1 MKNQNQFILHKRFIK
16 FYRKN
21 TAALFFSFALT
32 FMLASSMLIL
42 IHTNHRTENI
52 EYKTMF
58 TPSDCLIEDLSY
70 AQLGQLKSNPK
81 ISHVAVEE
89 GDTGYCSSNGKS
101 FYLSKGDDEY
111 ITLMAT
117 VKEGRLPRAQNEV
130 AAEKWVLM
138 NLGVSPKPGSEIAFE
153 DSCGKTQRVTVT
165 GILSDMRGNVGY
177 GTLQL
182 YAATEQSGD
191 ASYTAYITVKDGKHY
206 DDIIKEVQNAL
217 GVSKKQIRKC
227 PAREDFKEL
236 NKIDVQIIGVV
247 LLICLVVFYGIY
259 RIVLSAREKQYGI
272 LCALGMSRRQ
282 LLGMILAEL
291 YRIYVPG
298 MFAGLI
304 AGISAAYAV
313 AMLSG
318 DVGTVVY
325 LYDKSVEYGLVIPQR
340 QIVLCMIVMAAL
352 VGLTGFFAARSIAGK
367 PVMETISGAAQAKR
381 NCLHFPEIKARTKKL
396 QALFS
401 ISCNYLFK
409 NIKLSVFAIITLC
422 AGIVLF
428 TALAYKIEILQSYR
442 ADTKELWYLNG
453 QYEMSARRFNSPAQ
467 GVPRQD
473 ADRILST
480 DGVSQ
485 IKTSAGIRVR
495 VVDEDGVKRNDRYYE
510 KMNADL
516 KKQYGYDLRGHDGT
530 NQIYKTALSG
540 YNETALRALAPYVVS
555 GDFEAEG
562 LEEDEIILAVLSMDP
577 AKENDIAGWHKDG
590 KRLMDYQAGDE
601 ITVKYRADFD
611 TDTLAYEMLA
621 DSGEYI
627 YKTYK
632 IAAIVSFE
640 YMYDCNRGDIYP
652 HLITSDENFRKIAP
666 DGRYQC
672 IYIDTDEN
680 ISSEKQDVLERELIS
695 IGAES
700 DEVSTRSLIGNIKQN
715 EMFYAKQMVYIYS
728 IAIVAFVL
736 VLINIANNL
745 KYRMHTRTREIC
757 MLRAVGMSVLMVKQV
772 FLMENMI
779 LSVISAVAAYFLS
792 MPVVRYLYNIS
803 DMKVYGHLFAYPYS
817 AFLVIF
823 AAAAALCMALSIR
836 LPKAWETKKIMEA
849 MGKAD

>member
-1 MKNQNQFILHKRFIK
+1 MKTQNQITLHKRFIK
-16 FYRKN
+16 FYKKN
-21 TAALFFSFALT
+21 TAALFFSFTLT
-32 FMLASSMLIL
+32 FMLASAMLVL

-70 AQLGQLKSNPK
+70 AQIGQLKSNPK
-81 ISHVAVEE
+81 ISNVAVEE
-89 GDTGYCSSNGKS
+89 GDTGYYSSNGKS
-101 FYLSKGDDEY
+101 FYFQKGDDAY
-111 ITLMAT
+111 MTLMAT
-117 VKEGRLPRAQNEV
+117 VKEGRLPKAKNEV

-153 DSCGKTQRVTVT
+153 DSDGQTQHVTVT

-177 GTLQL
+177 GILHL
-182 YAATEQSGD
+182 YAAMEQNGD

-206 DDIIKEVQNAL
+206 DDIIKEVQSAL

-236 NKIDVQIIGVV
+236 NRIDVQIIGAV
-247 LLICLVVFYGIY
+247 LLICLVAFYGIY
-259 RIVLSAREKQYGI
+259 RIVLAAREKQYGI
-272 LCALGMSRRQ
+272 LCALGMSKRQ

-291 YRIYVPG
+291 YKIYVPG
-298 MFAGLI
+298 MLAGI
-304 AGISAAYAV
+304 AAGISVAYAV
-313 AMLSG
+313 ARLSG
-318 DVGTVVY
+318 DVGMVVY
-325 LYDKSVEYGLVIPQR
+325 LYGESVEYDLVIPGR
-340 QIVLCMIVMAAL
+340 QIALCMIVMAVL
-352 VGLTGFFAARSIAGK
+352 VGIAGCFTARGIAAK
-367 PVMETISGAAQAKR
+367 PVTETISGAAQEEKNR
-381 NCLHFPEIKARTKKL
+381 LHFPQIKARTKKW

-401 ISCNYLFK
+401 LGCNYILK
-409 NIKLSVFAIITLC
+409 NIKLSVFAVITLC

-428 TALAYKIEILQSYR
+428 TALAYKIETLQAYR
-442 ADTKELWYLNG
+442 EDTKELWYLNG
-453 QYEMSARRFNSPAQ
+453 QYEMSARSFHSPAE
-467 GVPRQD
+467 GVPQQD
-473 ADRILST
+473 ADRILNT

-495 VVDEDGVKRNDRYYE
+495 VVDEDGVGRNDRYYE

-530 NQIYKTALSG
+530 DQIYKTALSG
-540 YNETALRALAPYVVS
+540 YNVAALKALAPYVVS
-555 GDFEAEG
+555 GDFDAEG
-562 LEEDEIILAVLSMDP
+562 LAEDEIILAVPSMDP
-577 AKENDIAGWHKDG
+577 AKENDIAGWYKDG
-590 KRLMDYQAGDE
+590 ERLMDYQAGDE

-611 TDTLAYEMLA
+611 TDTHEYEMLT

-666 DGRYQC
+666 EGRYQC
-672 IYIDTDEN
+672 IYIDTDETMPP
-680 ISSEKQDVLERELIS
+680 EKQDALEKALIS

-700 DEVSTRSLIGNIKQN
+700 DEVSTRSLAGNIEQN
-715 EMFYAKQMVYIYS
+715 EMFYVKQMVYIYS

-745 KYRMHTRTREIC
+745 KYRMHARTREIC
-757 MLRAVGMSVLMVKQV
+757 MLRAVGMSVSMVKQV
-772 FLMENMI
+772 FLFENMI

-792 MPVVRYLYNIS
+792 LPLVQYLYKIS
-803 DMKVYGHLFAYPYS
+803 DMKVYGHLLAYPYA
-817 AFLVIF
+817 AFFAIS
-823 AAAAALCMALSIR
+823 AAAAVLCMVLSVRIS
-836 LPKAWETKKIMEA
+836 KAWKTKRITEA

>member
-1 MKNQNQFILHKRFIK
+1 
-16 FYRKN
+16 
-21 TAALFFSFALT
+21 
-32 FMLASSMLIL
+32 
-42 IHTNHRTENI
+42 
-52 EYKTMF
+52 
-58 TPSDCLIEDLSY
+58 
-70 AQLGQLKSNPK
+70 
-81 ISHVAVEE
+81 
-89 GDTGYCSSNGKS
+89 
-101 FYLSKGDDEY
+101 
-111 ITLMAT
+111 
-117 VKEGRLPRAQNEV
+117 
-130 AAEKWVLM
+130 
-138 NLGVSPKPGSEIAFE
+138 
-153 DSCGKTQRVTVT
+153 
-165 GILSDMRGNVGY
+165 
-177 GTLQL
+177 
-182 YAATEQSGD
+182 
-191 ASYTAYITVKDGKHY
+191 
-206 DDIIKEVQNAL
+206 
-217 GVSKKQIRKC
+217 
-227 PAREDFKEL
+227 
-236 NKIDVQIIGVV
+236 
-247 LLICLVVFYGIY
+247 
-259 RIVLSAREKQYGI
+259 
-272 LCALGMSRRQ
+272 
-282 LLGMILAEL
+282 
-291 YRIYVPG
+291 
-298 MFAGLI
+298 
-304 AGISAAYAV
+304 
-313 AMLSG
+313 
-318 DVGTVVY
+318 
-325 LYDKSVEYGLVIPQR
+325 
-340 QIVLCMIVMAAL
+340 
-352 VGLTGFFAARSIAGK
+352 
-367 PVMETISGAAQAKR
+367 METISGAAQEKR

-409 NIKLSVFAIITLC
+409 NIKLSVFAVITLC

-428 TALAYKIEILQSYR
+428 TALAYKIEILRSYR

-453 QYEMSARRFNSPAQ
+453 QYEMSARSFNSPAQ

-495 VVDEDGVKRNDRYYE
+495 VIDEDGVERNDRYYE

-540 YNETALRALAPYVVS
+540 YNEAALRVLAPYVVS
-555 GDFEAEG
+555 GGFEAEG
-562 LEEDEIILAVLSMDP
+562 LAEDEIILAVPSMDP
-577 AKENDIAGWHKDG
+577 AKENDIASWYKDG

-672 IYIDTDEN
+672 IYIDTDED

-695 IGAES
+695 IGSES

-715 EMFYAKQMVYIYS
+715 EMFYTKQMVYIYS

-792 MPVVRYLYNIS
+792 LPVVRYLYNIS
-803 DMKVYGHLFAYPYS
+803 DMKVYGHLFDYPYF

-823 AAAAALCMALSIR
+823 VAAAALCMALSIR
-836 LPKAWETKKIMEA
+836 LPKAWETKKIMET